1 MAETEERACCRGAR
15 VADSEELTKDAV
27 RAACRDG
34 IRSAIETQ
42 LDDADSTP
50 IVIDGL
56 PTIGKTHQASRV
68 AAELDEQ
75 VAILTHR
82 YETRDDHLAALKDHF
97 EGNPVEIPTFDR
109 TCPTKRGE
117 HGERWK
123 DRLSEYR
130 ARGASPTYLHHYFRD
145 TLPCMDGKDCP
156 YLVRRD
162 AVESADVVI
171 GGPAHAGLEEVVEDR
186 VVIFDEDPQETY
198 QTEFDASDL
207 AEYVSAFLANRDELP
222 IDNYEQLRLVAGN
235 KDGFTPQHETIR
247 DFLTDSDSLDQ
258 QTEAIRDEGGHV
270 EAPTA
275 VFALLEL
282 DGPTIGEA
290 SGHDWDDTLR
300 SEAQLDYA
308 ELPDGASVVYDQKES
323 RLVVRRA
330 PDLSGT
336 RAVVGLDGTPVEQL
350 WKGRLGADDI
360 ELWRVLCNDCRK
372 QYLTEVVGYT
382 FVQTTT
388 AAKPYSS
395 GEHVNENDDYGLI
408 EGVANQHETKPSLI
422 TSRAAEDQLF
432 ENASDE
438 PFVDTDRVTAQIEDS
453 KHYGNLRSSND
464 FEGTDVGII
473 LGSPHPG
480 DRAIQITAALEG
492 YTAVRDEQT
501 KGTDLDY
508 GIPDQPFLH
517 YYREHKVAQAVLRFG
532 RTSPATVYIHTSA
545 IPEWLAEMVAIDPSE
560 VDIRPRRE
568 GERSILHSLHDD
580 GPGTAGDIASR
591 DAVTV
596 GEKHTRDCL
605 KRLHR
610 EGVVERDDTQP
621 YCWQGTD
628 LGDVPHTAA
637 VDLPESN
644 DSASSQ

>member
-1 MAETEERACCRGAR
+1 MAETEEQICCRGAR
-15 VADSEELTKDAV
+15 VADGAELTKDAV

-34 IRSAIETQ
+34 IRTAIETQ

-68 AAELDEQ
+68 AADLDEQ

-97 EGNPVEIPTFDR
+97 EGNPVEIPAFDR

-117 HGERWK
+117 HGTRWA

-130 ARGASPTYLHHYFRD
+130 ARGASPTYLHHYFGD
-145 TLPCMDGKDCP
+145 ALPCMDGEDCP
-156 YLVRRD
+156 YLARRD

-171 GGPAHAGLEEVVEDR
+171 GGPAHAGLEEIVENR
-186 VVIFDEDPQETY
+186 VVIFDEDPGTTY
-198 QTEFDASDL
+198 RTEFDAGDL
-207 AEYVSAFLANRDELP
+207 AEYVSAFLANHDELP
-222 IDNYEQLRLVAGN
+222 IDNYDELRLVAGN
-235 KDGFTPQHETIR
+235 EEGFEPQHETIR
-247 DFLTDSDSLDQ
+247 DFLTDSESLDR

-275 VFALLEL
+275 VFAFLEL
-282 DGPTIGEA
+282 TGATIGEE
-290 SGHDWDDTLR
+290 SGHDWDETLR

-323 RLVVRRA
+323 RLLVRRA

-360 ELWRVLCNDCRK
+360 ESWRILCNDCRK
-372 QYLTEVVGYT
+372 QYLTDVVGYT

-388 AAKPYSS
+388 AVKPYSS
-395 GEHVNENDDYGLI
+395 GTYVKRLTDYGLI
-408 EGVANQHETKPSLI
+408 E
-422 TSRAAEDQLF
+422 AASQFHGTTPGIVTTRTAERQLF
-432 ENASDE
+432 GDAPDE
-438 PFVDTDRVTAQIEDS
+438 TFVDPDRITEHVEDS

-464 FEGTDVGII
+464 FEGTDVGIV

-480 DRAIQITAALEG
+480 DRPIQITAALEG
-492 YTAVRDEQT
+492 YTAVPNRESD
-501 KGTDLDY
+501 KPLDY
-508 GIPDQPFLH
+508 GIPENPFLH
-517 YYREHKVAQAVLRFG
+517 HYREHKVAQAVLRFG

-545 IPEWLAEMVAIDPSE
+545 VPDWLAEMVATDPSE

-568 GERSILHSLHDD
+568 GERSILQSLHDD
-580 GPGTAGDIASR
+580 GPGTAGNIASR

-610 EGVVERDDTQP
+610 EDIVERDDTQP
-621 YCWQGTD
+621 YCWQGND
-628 LGDVPHTAA
+628 LDDIPHTAS
-637 VDLPESN
+637 VELP
-644 DSASSQ
+644 DSTPSE